1 MVERD
6 NAILLENIRNIL
18 NEKGIKHCKVAGKL
32 GMSNAEFSRML
43 AGKRVVRACYSPSI
57 ADALGC
63 DCNDL
68 FRGAGAA

>member
-1 MVERD
+1 MIERD
-6 NAILLENIRNIL
+6 NAILLENIRMIL
-18 NEKGIKHCKVAGKL
+18 DEKGIKHCKVAGRL

-43 AGKRVVRACYSPSI
+43 AGKRVVRACYIPSI
-57 ADALGC
+57 ADVLGC